1 MKTGNNT
8 GKRCATGNPV
18 RQMALLF
25 IGTLGLFFL
34 AATVPA
40 RADLNTAARLF
51 DRQKYAEGIEHL
63 EKLVLLGDVRAK
75 DVLGRILY
83 RGITVAANA
92 GRGCNLLE
100 DSAIAGI
107 ATAQFGLGQC
117 YEQGKGRTKDLKR
130 AISWY
135 LKAGETGLARGY
147 CTAGN
152 FYRYG
157 ASGIPRDIARAV
169 ALCQQGAEAGNRDA
183 EAALGTIYLT
193 GENGTPDTA
202 KALQW
207 LQKAADQKQ
216 LDATFLLGIMYMQG
230 KGVTKN
236 VDKGREMLTLAA
248 RAGKREAYYMLG
260 QYFINS
266 YIGAGEPKPR
276 ADLQSAVFWF
286 YMASAYDPDANRKKA
301 AETVLQRLGLTEK
314 GRGQARAAAQKWL
327 DENDCNNPAQAG
339 KIWDVCQF
347 YNIEQIFP

>member
-1 MKTGNNT
+1 METGNNT
-8 GKRCATGNPV
+8 GNRCRTGHSV
-18 RQMALLF
+18 GRMGVLF
-25 IGTLGLFFL
+25 VAAIGLFL
-34 AATVPA
+34 AATAPA

-92 GRGCNLLE
+92 TRGCNLLE

-107 ATAQFGLGQC
+107 ATAQFALGQC
-117 YEQGKGRTKDLKR
+117 YEHGKGRKKDLKR

-135 LKAGETGLARGY
+135 LKAGEDGLARGY

-157 ASGIPRDIARAV
+157 ASGILRDMARAIE
-169 ALCQQGAEAGNRDA
+169 LCQQGADAGNRDA

-193 GENGTPDTA
+193 SENGPPDTA
-202 KALQW
+202 KALIW

-216 LDATFLLGIMYMQG
+216 LDATFLLGILYLQG
-230 KGVTKN
+230 KGVAK
-236 VDKGREMLTLAA
+236 DAEKGRDMLTLAA
-248 RAGKREAYYMLG
+248 RAGKHEAYYMLG
-260 QYFINS
+260 RYFIDR
-266 YIGAGEPKPR
+266 YIAAGEKKPQ

-286 YMASAYDPDANRKKA
+286 YMASVYEPDINRKKA
-301 AETVLQRLGLTEK
+301 ADTVLQRLGLTEK
-314 GRGQARAAAQKWL
+314 GHAQAKAASTKWL
-327 DENDCNNPAQAG
+327 NENDCNNPALAG
-339 KIWDVCQF
+339 KIWDICQF